1 MSEVSAEDQ
10 KLITLA
16 RGARGRIGAPA
27 GAAVRDETG
36 RTYASASVHLESVG
50 LTAIQAAVIQA
61 VAAGAR
67 GLEAVVQVGDED
79 ELPGIAAA
87 TDLGGTGVLVL
98 VCNSDGSV
106 RTSVTT

>member
-1 MSEVSAEDQ
+1 MTEVSAEDQ

-36 RTYASASVHLESVG
+36 RTYASASVHLDSVQ

-61 VAAGAR
+61 MAAGAR
-67 GLEAVVQVGDED
+67 GLESVVQVGDED

-87 TDLGGTGVLVL
+87 TDLGGAGVSVFL
-98 VCNSDGSV
+98 CNSDGSV

>member
-16 RGARGRIGAPA
+16 RGARGRIGSPA

-36 RTYASASVHLESVG
+36 RTYASASVHLESIQ

-61 VAAGAR
+61 VAAGAL

-79 ELPGIAAA
+79 EQPGIAAA
-87 TDLGGTGVLVL
+87 TDLGGPGVLVFL
-98 VCNSDGSV
+98 CNSDGSV

>member
-50 LTAIQAAVIQA
+50 LTAVQAAVIQA
-61 VAAGAR
+61 AASGAR
-67 GLEAVVQVGDED
+67 GLEAVVLVGDED
-79 ELPGIAAA
+79 AGPGIAAA
-87 TDLGGTGVLVL
+87 RDLGGGGILVL
-98 VCNSDGSV
+98 ICATDGTVSS
-106 RTSVTT
+106 RTIT

>member
-36 RTYASASVHLESVG
+36 RTYASASVFLES
-50 LTAIQAAVIQA
+50 LAITAIQGAVVQA
-61 VAAGAR
+61 VASGAR

-87 TDLGGTGVLVL
+87 KDLAGAGVLVL
-98 VCNSDGSV
+98 LCNSDGSV
-106 RTSVTT
+106 RTSLTT